1 MTFVGARPLVRVA
14 AVQTDGGQCPPAT
27 WSVTARRLG
36 TWSCC
41 AVSFL
46 ALVYVPV
53 MVAGLAVS
61 GLGAPIPDPY
71 QGVMELLIL
80 ALAVALVVSFGALHA
95 FAPVEKKV
103 LSGSAL
109 MMVTLMAA
117 ITICVHFVVL
127 TVGRQAD
134 ATSLPGYDLLF
145 SWTWPSMIYAL
156 DIASWDFCL
165 GVALL
170 LAAPVLSGWPARG
183 LLVSGVLC
191 LGGLLGAVLGDM
203 NVRYIGVAGYA
214 VVLPLVLVLVGRLFF
229 STPTA
234 LESAHLASK
243 DVS

>member
-1 MTFVGARPLVRVA
+1 MTLVSARPLVRVA
-14 AVQTDGGQCPPAT
+14 AVQTDGGQYLPAT
-27 WSVTARRLG
+27 WSTTARRLG
-36 TWSCC
+36 TWSCYS
-41 AVSFL
+41 VFVL
-46 ALVYVPV
+46 ALVYVSV
-53 MVAGLAVS
+53 MAAGLAVS
-61 GLGAPIPDPY
+61 GLGAPILDPY
-71 QGVMELLIL
+71 QAVMELLIL
-80 ALAVALVVSFGALHA
+80 LLAVALVVSFGALHA
-95 FAPVEKKV
+95 YAPVEKKV

-109 MMVTLMAA
+109 MMVTLMAG

-156 DIASWDFCL
+156 DIAAWDFCL

-183 LLVSGVLC
+183 LMVSGVLC

-203 NVRYIGVAGYA
+203 NVRYIGILGYA
-214 VVLPLVLVLVGRLFF
+214 VVLPLVLVMVGRLFF

-234 LESAHLASK
+234 HESAHIALE

>member
-1 MTFVGARPLVRVA
+1 MAVGLVV
-14 AVQTDGGQCPPAT
+14 G
-27 WSVTARRLG
+27 
-36 TWSCC
+36 
-41 AVSFL
+41 
-46 ALVYVPV
+46 
-53 MVAGLAVS
+53 

-80 ALAVALVVSFGALHA
+80 MSAVALVVTFAALHA
-95 FAPVEKKV
+95 YAPVEKKV

-109 MMVTLMAA
+109 MMVTLMAGV
-117 ITICVHFVVL
+117 TICVHFVVL

-165 GVALL
+165 GVGLL

-183 LLVSGVLC
+183 LMVSGVLC

-203 NVRYIGVAGYA
+203 NVRYIGILGYA
-214 VVLPLVLVLVGRLFF
+214 VVLPLVLVMVGRLFF

-234 LESAHLASK
+234 LESAHFALA

>member
-1 MTFVGARPLVRVA
+1 MTSHTGVLRGPSA
-14 AVQTDGGQCPPAT
+14 QTDSRRYRPAT
-27 WSVTARRLG
+27 WSTTDRLLG
-36 TWSCC
+36 KWSCY
-41 AVSFL
+41 AVFVL

-53 MVAGLAVS
+53 MAAGLAVS

-80 ALAVALVVSFGALHA
+80 LTSVALVVAFAALHA
-95 FAPVEKKV
+95 YASVEKKV

-109 MMVTLMAA
+109 VMVALTAG

-134 ATSLPGYDLLF
+134 ATSLPGYDLLL
-145 SWTWPSMIYAL
+145 SWKWPSMIYAL
-156 DIASWDFCL
+156 DIAAWDFCL

-170 LAAPVLSGWPARG
+170 LAAPVLRGWPARG
-183 LLVSGVLC
+183 LVVGGVLC

-203 NVRYIGVAGYA
+203 NVRNIGILGYA
-214 VVLPLVLVLVGRLFF
+214 VILPIVLVLVGRLFS
-229 STPTA
+229 STPAVRDSRNFA
-234 LESAHLASK
+234 LD